1 MSYSGATFNEF
12 LDILGSQSD
21 IFLID
26 IVVEIQINGKQLV
39 YIIKIMYLIFTLL
52 WKTTWL

>member
-1 MSYSGATFNEF
+1 MSYSGATFNKF

-39 YIIKIMYLIFTLL
+39 YIIKIMYLIFALL